1 MPEKEQCDGGKE
13 SKKTQQSHKYD
24 FAAYVGA
31 LDTEGGD
38 GDGEA
43 EDGPQ

>member
-1 MPEKEQCDGGKE
+1 MPEKEQCDGSKE

-24 FAAYVGA
+24 FAAY

-38 GDGEA
+38 GDVEA